1 MGNQL
6 HVVFM
11 EKFLNIVKINDN
23 LNFFGRFVHLPIA
36 SKLGKWL
43 HQGDQTLTLGIFIHF
58 LFAKVVIFLS
68 RKNIL
73 YIVKTNFLSFLK
85 DIQN

>member
-1 MGNQL
+1 MMGNQL
-6 HVVFM
+6 LVVFM

-23 LNFFGRFVHLPIA
+23 LSFFGLFVHLPIA

-58 LFAKVVIFLS
+58 LFTKVVNFLS
-68 RKNIL
+68 SKNIL
-73 YIVKTNFLSFLK
+73 DIVNTKFPSFLK
-85 DIQN
+85 DI